1 MNVLLLSRNQ
11 PMGHY
16 RNNDVIVPLKCL
28 GGFTSYAT
36 NGTLQRSWRHYPCYL
51 CSPITT
57 QQQLTATGSGSSFF
71 LSERDAHHFLE
82 INKIIFTVQ
91 WLLSERGH
99 DHVARPELLCWSS
112 KRQQKIL
119 KLSEKTAV
127 ILYDNRSTMFPMV
140 FYNGTDICCPF
151 SHRTWWGDISFVKS
165 AADWNINFTVKRGLS
180 VSCFQD
186 NWSSPH
192 GWCSLLF
199 CVRLLEQNVSHVC
212 IYLHLYKICHLLDF
226 GDWISSI
233 FAQRVILAGL
243 CHYPQYWLKHGA
255 FRLCSFPAV
264 VKPLKC
270 FLDYLF
276 GARHRLYSNHNM
288 LIDLEGV

>member
-140 FYNGTDICCPF
+140 FFIME
-151 SHRTWWGDISFVKS
+151 
-165 AADWNINFTVKRGLS
+165 L
-180 VSCFQD
+180 
-186 NWSSPH
+186 
-192 GWCSLLF
+192 
-199 CVRLLEQNVSHVC
+199 
-212 IYLHLYKICHLLDF
+212 
-226 GDWISSI
+226 I
-233 FAQRVILAGL
+233 FAVPLATGRGGVTLVLLKVQQTGTLILQL
-243 CHYPQYWLKHGA
+243 N
-255 FRLCSFPAV
+255 V
-264 VKPLKC
+264 VLASLASRITGVVHMADIVYC
-270 FLDYLF
+270 FVSDF
-276 GARHRLYSNHNM
+276 
-288 LIDLEGV
+288 